1 MKENETPLPP
11 STKTTETERSVDEI
25 VASIDYH
32 NKEIA
37 KIMQNIF
44 KILDK
49 K

>member
-1 MKENETPLPP
+1 MKENETPLPT
-11 STKTTETERSVDEI
+11 SIKTTETERSIDEI

>member
-11 STKTTETERSVDEI
+11 SIKTTETERSVDEI

-32 NKEIA
+32 SKEIE
-37 KIMQNIF
+37 KIMQNIL
-44 KILDK
+44 KILNK